1 MIRQRFK
8 RVLLVAPDNSP
19 RRLAAEYQ
27 YVKHVAET
35 SKLFPTIFDMK
46 PDLILF
52 DYAHVNKD
60 IEQMVRRIRVNP
72 FYKKTKICC
81 YKLRAHT
88 ATDEFLKAIGVN
100 YFVYPEDLATESTE
114 QVNIFT
120 AILDASLMRVLAKV
134 AQ

>member
-8 RVLLVAPDNSP
+8 RVLLVAPDNPP

-27 YVKHVAET
+27 HVT
-35 SKLFPTIFDMK
+35 HVSDVSRLFPVIFELK

-52 DYAHVNKD
+52 DYSHVKKD
-60 IEQMVRRIRVNP
+60 IEPLVRRLRMNT

-81 YKLRAHT
+81 YKPDAHT
-88 ATDEFLKAIGVN
+88 ATDELLKAIGVN
-100 YFVYPEDLATESTE
+100 YFVYPENLSTESTE